1 MKIWRNKFLKRM
13 IIVITVVYLIM
24 NCFVPNY
31 VFANKATSELVLNI
45 KNIALGIA
53 GLVGTGV
60 AVYLAIPSG
69 GLSLAAVAPMAGA
82 AVKGGAVTLGV
93 MMASDAT
100 EDGVDNIPGNILEE
114 FLDFTVAIGDV
125 ILGSLQ
131 GLMFG
136 DMGMW
141 SDTMI
146 DNRNDNLGSGVL
158 GKEDS
163 GSWLYAGED
172 DVESLNEG
180 KPTDRGSALMNV
192 ERKAISDGLFVKDY
206 EVPNILYSPENIF
219 ANKIATLDANYINP
233 HSYTGVNENEE
244 KPPVSL
250 AAEVSPTVATWYK
263 AFRNIAIVGLLSV
276 LVYIGIRIVIGTV
289 SEKARYKERLQDWLV
304 ALAMIFF
311 MHFIM
316 AGIMMLSEKII
327 DLVGEAGNTGII
339 ISVDDGAI
347 FKTTFVGF
355 IRFFAQANNWKVGVG
370 YSLMYLVLVGV
381 TCRYTFIY
389 LKRALYL
396 AFFTMIAPMVALTY
410 PIDKIKD
417 GQAQAFNVWIKEYF
431 INAIIQPI
439 HLLLYTTLVG
449 STMSLAIKNP
459 VYGIVVL
466 LFMPTAEKWI
476 KSMFKI
482 DKAPLTATSLGDVAV
497 LGSIFGLGKNMASGV
512 VKGAGTLVSAAATG
526 GIGAVGKG
534 VKDSVVGAPFK
545 AAGTALKAVGGAV
558 GSAMGVSSNSSGN
571 SIEDAIN
578 GTIEVK
584 QNENKGKDEDNN
596 KYKQPYS
603 DMDIEKLYDK
613 IKIDNDKATAKET
626 AREVGN
632 TIAKTTQN
640 TMNEGM
646 EEYAN
651 MGGDRLSDMYKPE
664 GTDKSEEKDGKGL
677 ETKTDTNT
685 IETPASKTGSPE
697 EAAEAKEK
705 PSEYEKSQ
713 LQSQKVEKLTKSSEA
728 KEISNMINKGI
739 TGALTGSAGA
749 AIGTGLGAIVA
760 GGLGDSK
767 TLLAGGM
774 AGATTATALA
784 GEMMKVGDSVYNN
797 NVKVLVKTEGVT
809 NKNIIQNTAKVA
821 QKEGWSED
829 KMKMVAQMAEKY
841 PKLADNKE
849 FQTAIATQLR
859 EAGVKSE
866 KAIEK
871 AINDIKKVQTSVDKI
886 EEKENKI
893 SNKNIQNWK

>member
-1 MKIWRNKFLKRM
+1 MSG
-13 IIVITVVYLIM
+13 
-24 NCFVPNY
+24 VP
-31 VFANKATSELVLNI
+31 
-45 KNIALGIA
+45 GQ
-53 GLVGTGV
+53 
-60 AVYLAIPSG
+60 
-69 GLSLAAVAPMAGA
+69 
-82 AVKGGAVTLGV
+82 
-93 MMASDAT
+93 
-100 EDGVDNIPGNILEE
+100 ILEE
-114 FLDFTVAIGDV
+114 FLDFTVAIADV
-125 ILGSLQ
+125 VMSALQ
-131 GLMFG
+131 SMMF
-136 DMGMW
+136 DDASFW
-141 SDTMI
+141 VNTMI
-146 DNRNDNLGSGVL
+146 SPTDDNLGSGSS

-163 GSWLYAGED
+163 GSWLYAGD
-172 DVESLNEG
+172 SDVESLKQG
-180 KPTDRGSALMNV
+180 KPTTRGSAYMFV
-192 ERKAISDGLFVKDY
+192 ESKAISEGFFIEKY

-219 ANKIATLDANYINP
+219 ANKIAALDANYINP

-244 KPPVSL
+244 KPLESL

-289 SEKARYKERLQDWLV
+289 SEKAKYKERLQDWLV

-327 DLVGEAGNTGII
+327 DLVGQAGNTGII
-339 ISVDDGAI
+339 IEVSDGAI

-355 IRFFAQANNWKVGVG
+355 IRFFAQSNNWRMGVG
-370 YSLMYLVLVGV
+370 YSLMYLVLVGI

-417 GQAQAFNVWIKEYF
+417 GQAQAFTVWIKEYF

-476 KSMFKI
+476 KSMFKM

-497 LGSIFGLGKNMASGV
+497 LGSIFGLGKNMANGV
-512 VKGAGTLVSAAATG
+512 VKGAGTLTKAAVTG
-526 GIGAVGKG
+526 GKDAVIGGIKN
-534 VKDSVVGAPFK
+534 SVVGAPFR
-545 AAGTALKAVGGAV
+545 AVGAAIDKFPV
-558 GSAMGVSSNSSGN
+558 GSASGD
-571 SIEDAIN
+571 SVEDAIN

-584 QNENKGKDEDNN
+584 QNENKEKDENTNN
-596 KYKQPYS
+596 KDKRLDS
-603 DMDIEKLYDK
+603 NVDIEKLYK
-613 IKIDNDKATAKET
+613 MIEKANDKEDKLAEKET
-626 AREVGN
+626 VTDIAN

-646 EEYAN
+646 EAYAN
-651 MGGDRLSDMYKPE
+651 MGGDTLSDMYKPE
-664 GTDKSEEKDGKGL
+664 GTDKTEEKDGKEL

-685 IETPASKTGSPE
+685 VEIPASKTGSPE
-697 EAAEAKEK
+697 EAAGAKEK

-713 LQSQKVEKLTKSSEA
+713 LQSQKVEKLTKNSEA
-728 KEISNMINKGI
+728 KEISNMINKGVV
-739 TGALTGSAGA
+739 GALTGSAGA

-784 GEMMKVGDSVYNN
+784 GEMMKAGETVYNN

-829 KMKMVAQMAEKY
+829 KMKMVAQLAEKY

-866 KAIEK
+866 KTIEK

>member
-31 VFANKATSELVLNI
+31 VFANKAEQGLHWDFVSIFLGAVG
-45 KNIALGIA
+45 ALGTIA
-53 GLVGTGV
+53 ATVATGGGFAVVKIGAGVTVGL
-60 AVYLAIPSG
+60 
-69 GLSLAAVAPMAGA
+69 LSLKNLSEDEG
-82 AVKGGAVTLGV
+82 VTG
-93 MMASDAT
+93 
-100 EDGVDNIPGNILEE
+100 IPGSILEE
-114 FLDFTVAIGDV
+114 FMEFIVAIGDV
-125 ILGSLQ
+125 VMSALQ
-131 GLMFG
+131 SMMF
-136 DMGMW
+136 DDASFW
-141 SDTMI
+141 LNTLISPTD
-146 DNRNDNLGSGVL
+146 DNLGSGL
-158 GKEDS
+158 SGKEDS
-163 GSWLYAGED
+163 GSWLYAGNS
-172 DVESLNEG
+172 DVESLMKG
-180 KPTDRGSALMNV
+180 QPTERGSALMNV
-192 ERKAISDGLFVKDY
+192 EVDSVKDGIFIEKY
-206 EVPNILYSPENIF
+206 KVPNILYSPENIF
-219 ANKIATLDANYINP
+219 ANKIAALDANYINP
-233 HSYTGVNENEE
+233 HQYTAVNEAEE
-244 KPPVSL
+244 TQPKSL
-250 AAEVSPTVATWYK
+250 AATISPTVATWYK

-289 SEKARYKERLQDWLV
+289 SEKARYRERLQDWLV

-327 DLVGEAGNTGII
+327 DLVGQAGNTGII
-339 ISVDDGAI
+339 IAVDDGAI
-347 FKTTFVGF
+347 FRTTFIGF
-355 IRFFAQANNWKVGVG
+355 IRFFAQSNSWKMGVG
-370 YSLMYLVLVGV
+370 YSLMYCILVGI

-417 GQAQAFNVWIKEYF
+417 GEAQAFNVWIKEYF

-459 VYGIVVL
+459 IYGIVVL

-512 VKGAGTLVSAAATG
+512 AKGAGTIISAAATG
-526 GIGAVGKG
+526 GIGAVGAGIKN
-534 VKDSVVGAPFK
+534 SVIGAPFK
-545 AAGTALKAVGGAV
+545 ALGGAFKAVGGAV
-558 GSAMGVSSNSSGN
+558 GGAMGVSSTPSGN
-571 SIEDAIN
+571 CVEDDIN

-584 QNENKGKDEDNN
+584 QGDNKDKDENKNKRPEFNVNLDELYKMVEKDKKKED
-596 KYKQPYS
+596 
-603 DMDIEKLYDK
+603 
-613 IKIDNDKATAKET
+613 
-626 AREVGN
+626 ARENAADVAN
-632 TIAKTTQN
+632 TIAKTTQK

-651 MGGDRLSDMYKPE
+651 MGGDTLSDMYKAG
-664 GTDKSEEKDGKGL
+664 GTTEKEESGSSSATTITGGTPVETA
-677 ETKTDTNT
+677 ETK
-685 IETPASKTGSPE
+685 
-697 EAAEAKEK
+697 EK
-705 PSEYEKSQ
+705 SSEYEKSQ
-713 LQSQKVEKLTKSSEA
+713 LQSQKVEKLTKSSES
-728 KEISNMINKGI
+728 KEISDMINKGVV
-739 TGALTGSAGA
+739 GALTGSAGA
-749 AIGTGLGAIVA
+749 AIGAGLGAIAA
-760 GGLGDSK
+760 GGLGDAK
-767 TLLAGGM
+767 TILAGGM

-784 GEMMKVGDSVYNN
+784 GEMMKAGDSVYNN
-797 NVKVLVKTEGVT
+797 NIKVLVKTEGVT

-841 PKLADNKE
+841 PKLVDNKE
-849 FQTAIATQLR
+849 FQTEIANQLR

-871 AINDIKKVQTSVDKI
+871 AIDDIKKVQIDVDKI
-886 EEKENKI
+886 EAKENEI
-893 SNKNIQNWK
+893 SKKNIEKWK

>member
-82 AVKGGAVTLGV
+82 AVKGSAITLGV

-100 EDGVDNIPGNILEE
+100 EDGVENIPGNILEE
-114 FLDFTVAIGDV
+114 FLEFTVAIGDV
-125 ILGSLQ
+125 ILGALQ

-141 SDTMI
+141 SDIMI

-158 GKEDS
+158 GDEDS
-163 GSWLYAGED
+163 GSWLYAGEE
-172 DVESLNEG
+172 DVESLNKG
-180 KPTDRGSALMNV
+180 IPTERGSALMNV
-192 ERKAISDGLFVKDY
+192 ERKAIADGLFIKDY

-370 YSLMYLVLVGV
+370 YSLMYLVLVGI

-497 LGSIFGLGKNMASGV
+497 LGSIFGLGKNMANGV
-512 VKGAGTLVSAAATG
+512 VKGAGTIVSAAATG
-526 GIGAVGKG
+526 GLGAVGEG
-534 VKDSVVGAPFK
+534 IKDSVIGAPFK
-545 AAGTALKAVGGAV
+545 AAGTALKAAGGAV
-558 GSAMGVSSNSSGN
+558 GSAMGISPNSSGN
-571 SIEDAIN
+571 SVEDAIN

-584 QNENKGKDEDNN
+584 QDDDKDKDENKDKRPEFNVSLDEL
-596 KYKQPYS
+596 YK
-603 DMDIEKLYDK
+603 
-613 IKIDNDKATAKET
+613 KIDKDKNKED
-626 AREVGN
+626 ARENAAEVAN
-632 TIAKTTQN
+632 TIAKTTQK

-646 EEYAN
+646 EAYAN
-651 MGGDRLSDMYKPE
+651 MGGDTLSDMYKPE
-664 GTDKSEEKDGKGL
+664 GTDKTEEKDGKEL
-677 ETKTDTNT
+677 ETKTDINT
-685 IETPASKTGSPE
+685 VETPVSKTGSPE
-697 EAAEAKEK
+697 EAAEAKAK

-713 LQSQKVEKLTKSSEA
+713 LQSQKVEKLTKNSEA
-728 KEISNMINKGI
+728 KEISNMINKGVV
-739 TGALTGSAGA
+739 GALTGSAGA

-784 GEMMKVGDSVYNN
+784 GEMMKAGETVYNN

-829 KMKMVAQMAEKY
+829 KMKMVAQLAEKY

-849 FQTAIATQLR
+849 FQEAIATQLR
-859 EAGVKSE
+859 EAGVKSD

-871 AINDIKKVQTSVDKI
+871 AIKDIEKVQTSVNKI
-886 EEKENKI
+886 EEKENRI

>member
-339 ISVDDGAI
+339 ISVNDGAI

-355 IRFFAQANNWKVGVG
+355 IRFFAQANNWRVGVG

-476 KSMFKI
+476 KSMFKM

-512 VKGAGTLVSAAATG
+512 VKGAGTLTKAAVTG
-526 GIGAVGKG
+526 GKDAVIGGIKN
-534 VKDSVVGAPFK
+534 SVVGAPFR
-545 AAGTALKAVGGAV
+545 AVGAAIDRFPV
-558 GSAMGVSSNSSGN
+558 GSSSGD
-571 SIEDAIN
+571 SVEDAIN

-584 QNENKGKDEDNN
+584 QNENKEKDENSNN
-596 KYKQPYS
+596 KDKRS
-603 DMDIEKLYDK
+603 DSNIDIEKLYK
-613 IKIDNDKATAKET
+613 MIEKDNDKATAKET
-626 AREVGN
+626 VADIAN
-632 TIAKTTQN
+632 TFAKTTQN

-651 MGGDRLSDMYKPE
+651 MGGDTLSDMYKPE
-664 GTDKSEEKDGKGL
+664 GTDKSEEKDGKEL

-685 IETPASKTGSPE
+685 IETPVSKTGSPE